1 MLAMPGIAQPL
12 SSPEDLWRAIAAL
25 SAGQLH
31 TIIDIDRA
39 SPGPTAD
46 LDSFRRRIAR
56 VFGNVAGF
64 AATPPP
70 PESIVREMWE
80 KYRG

>member
-1 MLAMPGIAQPL
+1 MLAMRGVAQPL

-25 SAGQLH
+25 PAGQLR
-31 TIIDIDRA
+31 TILDIDRA

-64 AATPPP
+64 ASSAP
-70 PESIVREMWE
+70 PEPIVREMWE

>member
-1 MLAMPGIAQPL
+1 MLAMPGVARPL

-31 TIIDIDRA
+31 TIIDVDPA
-39 SPGPTAD
+39 SPEPTCD
-46 LDSFRRRIAR
+46 LDSFRRRIAG

-64 AATPPP
+64 ASAPP
-70 PESIVREMWE
+70 PESIVREIWE

>member
-1 MLAMPGIAQPL
+1 MLALPGVAQPL

-31 TIIDIDRA
+31 TIIDLDHA
-39 SPGPTAD
+39 APGPTGD
-46 LDSFRRRIAR
+46 LDSFRRRIAG

-64 AATPPP
+64 APAPP
-70 PESIVREMWE
+70 PEPIVRAMWE

>member
-1 MLAMPGIAQPL
+1 MLAMPDVARTL
-12 SSPEDLWRAIAAL
+12 SSPEELWRAIAGL

-31 TIIDIDRA
+31 TIIDSA
-39 SPGPTAD
+39 HAAAEPMAD
-46 LDSFRRRIAR
+46 LDSFRRRIAG

-64 AATPPP
+64 APAPP

-80 KYRG
+80 KYRS